1 MATPKQIIILK
12 FSINGLTLYKSE
24 SLAGTKV
31 LYCRDNIPK
40 RLVIYHL
47 DVTLKWRQENY
58 FKMTLEQILLVK
70 DSNKFLLAK
79 LVTET
84 H

>member
-12 FSINGLTLYKSE
+12 FSINGLTLYKPE

-47 DVTLKWRQENY
+47 DVTLKWR
-58 FKMTLEQILLVK
+58 
-70 DSNKFLLAK
+70 
-79 LVTET
+79 
-84 H
+84 